1 MLFRSG
7 INFDYAV
14 FTNLTQDHLDY
25 HKTMDEYAAAKKLLF
40 DKLKPNGLSIL
51 NKDDEVYTKFITNN
65 TVFYGFQEADYQ
77 ITDVSYEH
85 TGTTF
90 NVNSDQTF
98 NSKLLGEYNVYNLLT
113 VIIILEKMGY
123 SYNQIK
129 EIIPNLICPPGR
141 MDVIIYK
148 SNSIIVDY
156 AHTPDAI
163 EKIIDTVKEVAVGS
177 IYTVFGCTGER
188 DRTKRPIMTKLVTD
202 KCDYAIITND
212 DPHFEDPNQIVADMT
227 NGITNDNY
235 EVIID
240 RKKAIEK
247 GIRLLKDNDILL
259 ILGKGHE
266 EVMIIGNEHIPFNDK
281 KVILELLEK
290 EF

>member
-1 MLFRSG
+1 M
-7 INFDYAV
+7 
-14 FTNLTQDHLDY
+14 
-25 HKTMDEYAAAKKLLF
+25 
-40 DKLKPNGLSIL
+40 PLSSP
-51 NKDDEVYTKFITNN
+51 V
-65 TVFYGFQEADYQ
+65 
-77 ITDVSYEH
+77 
-85 TGTTF
+85 
-90 NVNSDQTF
+90 
-98 NSKLLGEYNVYNLLT
+98 
-113 VIIILEKMGY
+113 
-123 SYNQIK
+123 
-129 EIIPNLICPPGR
+129 
-141 MDVIIYK
+141 
-148 SNSIIVDY
+148 
-156 AHTPDAI
+156 
-163 EKIIDTVKEVAVGS
+163 
-177 IYTVFGCTGER
+177 TGER

-202 KCDYAIITND
+202 KCEYAIITND

-227 NGITNDNY
+227 NGIANDNY